1 MQYGTVNRKEEY
13 SILGG
18 INNLLEES
26 LKSFELNT
34 LYKIVPKFIVNVKH
48 LLT

>member
-18 INNLLEES
+18 INNLLEER
-26 LKSFELNT
+26 E
-34 LYKIVPKFIVNVKH
+34 
-48 LLT
+48 